1 MLTRARKEQLVQEM
15 TDRFSKASLILFTD
29 YKGLN
34 VQTISEL
41 RGQLYEKFEDKA
53 RYQVAKNTLVRLALR
68 NAGYDEAEW
77 ETQVTGTT
85 AILTIVDSDPIEA
98 IKIVYDF
105 SKKKKLPTLRGC
117 YLEKVF
123 HDESK
128 IPELAQLPSREQL
141 IAMVVSGFAAPISG
155 LVYSL
160 NGIISKLVY
169 ALNAIKDKKSE

>member
-1 MLTRARKEQLVQEM
+1 MLTRAKKEQLVQEM

-29 YKGLN
+29 YKGMD

-53 RYQVAKNTLVRLALR
+53 RYQVAKNTLIRLALR
-68 NAGYDEAEW
+68 NASYEEEEW
-77 ETQVTGTT
+77 KEQVTGTT
-85 AILTIVDSDPIEA
+85 AILTIVDADPIEA

-105 SKKKKLPTLRGC
+105 SKKKKLPVLRGC

-128 IPELAQLPSREQL
+128 IPDLAQLPSREQL